1 MENMFASR
9 FGKGCSWRLLFF
21 YHLTMTRITA
31 SSDIGHLDL
40 LGDKSVSL
48 TVVDGRKESSTGE
61 VGAGARLTVKPNVEL
76 MAKRFTVTD
85 TQGEEILSVMDGRVR

>member
-9 FGKGCSWRLLFF
+9 FGKGCSLRLLFV
-21 YHLTMTRITA
+21 YHFTMTRITA
-31 SSDIGHLDL
+31 SSDIGQLDL

-48 TVVDGRKESSTGE
+48 TVVDGDRSRSNGE
-61 VGAGARLTVKPNVEL
+61 VGVGARLTVKPNVEL

-85 TQGEEILSVMDGRVR
+85 TQGEEILTVTGGRVR

>member
-1 MENMFASR
+1 
-9 FGKGCSWRLLFF
+9 
-21 YHLTMTRITA
+21 MTRITA
-31 SSDIGHLDL
+31 SPDIGQLDL

-48 TVVDGRKESSTGE
+48 TVVGEGRSEEE

-85 TQGEEILSVMDGRVR
+85 TQGEEILSVTGDRVR

>member
-9 FGKGCSWRLLFF
+9 FGKGCSLRLLFV
-21 YHLTMTRITA
+21 YQLTMTRITA
-31 SSDIGHLDL
+31 SSDIGQLDL

-48 TVVDGRKESSTGE
+48 TVVDGDRSRSTGE
-61 VGAGARLTVKPNVEL
+61 AGARLTVKPNVEL

-85 TQGEEILSVMDGRVR
+85 TQGEEILTVTGDRVR

>member
-9 FGKGCSWRLLFF
+9 FGKGCSCRLLFV
-21 YHLTMTRITA
+21 YQLTMSRITA
-31 SSDIGHLDL
+31 SSDIGQLDL

-48 TVVDGRKESSTGE
+48 TVVDGDRYRSTGE
-61 VGAGARLTVKPNVEL
+61 AGAGARLTVKPNVEL

-85 TQGEEILSVMDGRVR
+85 TQGEEILSVRGGQVR

>member
-9 FGKGCSWRLLFF
+9 FGKGCSLRLLFV

-31 SSDIGHLDL
+31 SSDIGQLDL

-48 TVVDGRKESSTGE
+48 TVVDGDSSRSTGE
-61 VGAGARLTVKPNVEL
+61 VGARLTVKPNVEL

-85 TQGEEILSVMDGRVR
+85 TQEEEILTVTGDRVR